1 MFKIISEAVSEE
13 EYKSKHKFFK
23 ERATVSYLQTF
34 RNFVN
39 NNENKWLLTCLKEKH
54 GKRKYI

>member
-23 ERATVSYLQTF
+23 ERAKVSYLQTF

-39 NNENKWLLTCLKEKH
+39 NNENK
-54 GKRKYI
+54 